1 MILMKCGSKCFIVEM
16 EVNGEKQQ
24 KRVTARTPIDARK
37 VVRLEY
43 AKQAEILTVRKE
55 NKSL

>member
-1 MILMKCGSKCFIVEM
+1 MKCGSKCFVVEM

-24 KRVTARTPIDARK
+24 KWVTARTPIDARK
-37 VVRLEY
+37 VVRLENG
-43 AKQAEILTVRKE
+43 KHTEILTVRKE